1 MSTLKLNRR
10 TFLQT
15 SASAAALLVVNPLRA
30 MEAPK
35 ISLTE
40 TSINRKNMSN
50 LRGVQIGTITY
61 SYRDQSNRAGDLL
74 LYALAGGVG
83 SVELMAD
90 GAETFAGNPGTLD
103 LNSAVVKRTLEK
115 FRQLG
120 KLFRQQGVD
129 INILK
134 YSPHPGMSREQ
145 LEYVYSACATI
156 GAAGLTTE
164 MDVNGGKVVGPI
176 AEKYGKYVI
185 FHNHGQPSEANF
197 PGFDAYLRDSKAAM
211 LNFDAGHYFGFTG
224 NNPCDVIRE
233 YHDRIFSIHMKDKTG
248 PKHARPNQNMPWGQ
262 GETPIAEML
271 QLLAENGKKQD
282 WPKHVDIEL
291 EYPVPEGSTPVEEVA
306 KCMEYCRNV
315 LK

>member
-1 MSTLKLNRR
+1 M
-10 TFLQT
+10 
-15 SASAAALLVVNPLRA
+15 
-30 MEAPK
+30 
-35 ISLTE
+35 
-40 TSINRKNMSN
+40 
-50 LRGVQIGTITY
+50 
-61 SYRDQSNRAGDLL
+61 
-74 LYALAGGVG
+74 
-83 SVELMAD
+83 
-90 GAETFAGNPGTLD
+90 
-103 LNSAVVKRTLEK
+103 
-115 FRQLG
+115 
-120 KLFRQQGVD
+120 
-129 INILK
+129 
-134 YSPHPGMSREQ
+134 
-145 LEYVYSACATI
+145 
-156 GAAGLTTE
+156 
-164 MDVNGGKVVGPI
+164 GPI

>member
-90 GAETFAGNPGTLD
+90 GAETFAGNPG
-103 LNSAVVKRTLEK
+103 E
-115 FRQLG
+115 
-120 KLFRQQGVD
+120 
-129 INILK
+129 I
-134 YSPHPGMSREQ
+134 SP
-145 LEYVYSACATI
+145 
-156 GAAGLTTE
+156 
-164 MDVNGGKVVGPI
+164 VG
-176 AEKYGKYVI
+176 
-185 FHNHGQPSEANF
+185 
-197 PGFDAYLRDSKAAM
+197 
-211 LNFDAGHYFGFTG
+211 
-224 NNPCDVIRE
+224 
-233 YHDRIFSIHMKDKTG
+233 
-248 PKHARPNQNMPWGQ
+248 
-262 GETPIAEML
+262 
-271 QLLAENGKKQD
+271 
-282 WPKHVDIEL
+282 
-291 EYPVPEGSTPVEEVA
+291 
-306 KCMEYCRNV
+306 
-315 LK
+315 